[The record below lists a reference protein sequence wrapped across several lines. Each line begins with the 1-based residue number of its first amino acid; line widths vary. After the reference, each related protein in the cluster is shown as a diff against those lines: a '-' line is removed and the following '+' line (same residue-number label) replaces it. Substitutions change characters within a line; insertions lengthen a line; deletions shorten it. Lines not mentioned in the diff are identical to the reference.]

1 MCWGAGGTISFILIF
16 LHFGSRNVADSR
28 SQPFQRFL
36 LLQKFWSPLE
46 GASAGLRLELKGVEW
61 AQQNKKKPK
70 KSRSRGKLELGLVL
84 SLAWKI
90 LQDPHPAATREL
102 PGSMAF
108 SISSRVFHSQLPAL
122 ELPSHGLFPN
132 KPLRALCRIYP
143 SWFPHPTGYGVG
155 VRDYC
160 LFLPLSQKAAASPRK
175 IHLLVPRCAEWFHF
189 I

>member
-1 MCWGAGGTISFILIF
+1 MCRGAGGTTIFILIF
-16 LHFGSRNVADSR
+16 LHLAPGRWQAADPSPSRGFSSSRNSGALWKE
-28 SQPFQRFL
+28 P
-36 LLQKFWSPLE
+36 LQGWDLSWRGWNEPSKT
-46 GASAGLRLELKGVEW
+46 
-61 AQQNKKKPK
+61 KKKPK
-70 KSRSRGKLELGLVL
+70 KSRSRGKFELGLVL

-108 SISSRVFHSQLPAL
+108 SISSLVFHSQLPAL

-132 KPLRALCRIYP
+132 KPLRALRWIYP

-160 LFLPLSQKAAASPRK
+160 LFLSLSQKAAASPRK
-175 IHLLVPRCAEWFHF
+175 IHLLVPRCAELFHF